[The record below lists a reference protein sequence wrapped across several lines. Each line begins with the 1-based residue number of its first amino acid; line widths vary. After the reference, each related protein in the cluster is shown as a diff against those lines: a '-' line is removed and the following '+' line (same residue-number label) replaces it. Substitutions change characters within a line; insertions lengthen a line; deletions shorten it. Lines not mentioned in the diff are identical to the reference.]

1 MKSIHKQLASYAGVA
16 ALSAAGLFGAVAHNP
31 QTTAGHDRFIT
42 EIETVLSMTP
52 AQKTDVQTVLQK
64 ARQSAEPVRQ
74 QLKATNQALRT
85 AVRSDDTAQIQRLSA
100 TEGQEIGQLAAIR
113 NSAVAQVYKS
123 LTPDQK
129 QRADALHQLMMQ
141 GFRREMS
148 HHNPRIAS

>member
-1 MKSIHKQLASYAGVA
+1 MKSIHRRLASYAGVA
-16 ALSAAGLFGAVAHNP
+16 ALGAAGLFGAVAHNP
-31 QTTAGHDRFIT
+31 QTTAGHDRFVS

-52 AQKTDVQTVLQK
+52 AQRTEVQTVVQK
-64 ARQSAEPVRQ
+64 ARQSAEPVEH

-85 AVRSDDTAQIQRLSA
+85 AVRSDDTAKIQQLST

-113 NSAVAQVYKS
+113 NSAVAQVYKT

-141 GFRREMS
+141 GFRQEIS
-148 HHNPRIAS
+148 HHNPRMAS